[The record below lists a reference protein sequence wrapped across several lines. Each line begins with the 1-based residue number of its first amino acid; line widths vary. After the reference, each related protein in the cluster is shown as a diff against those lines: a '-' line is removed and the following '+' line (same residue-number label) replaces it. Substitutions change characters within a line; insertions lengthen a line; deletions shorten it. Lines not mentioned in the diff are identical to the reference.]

1 MILRTMLSVNCVL
14 VCVQGHTYVNTTD
27 LLEDQHAGAG
37 HGDPGHHSPTPEGE
51 EPVQAPDPG
60 PRVQLER
67 EGVRFVLGPTPVQRQ
82 LMARERQQDEGVAS
96 GSTLNPA
103 NGGVA
108 ATEAALEH
116 SNGPVFG
123 PSRRRPRPP
132 PLSPDANVNNS
143 AQRRTALLDYEN
155 LPSLPPLREDP
166 KAGDE
171 DEDLVEATR
180 TKTQPP
186 NGYHSADSAHLY
198 INTENV
204 AAAMW
209 PESAP
214 LSAGW
219 VESGPFSAG
228 RVESGRFSVFNF
240 DLRRPCEPHT
250 LNYIEVE
257 MDPGSDCSTPRTPH
271 TPASPPPPTPTTA
284 PSTATPTRRTE
295 PYAVIDVERT
305 KAMSNLQR
313 AQPRY
318 DGTSRKTRHNS
329 VDLPM

>member
-1 MILRTMLSVNCVL
+1 MPDDNLR
-14 VCVQGHTYVNTTD
+14 GHTYVNTTG
-27 LLEDQHAGAG
+27 LLEDPHGGAG
-37 HGDPGHHSPTPEGE
+37 QAEPPPPHSPTSEGE
-51 EPVQAPDPG
+51 ELGQPPDPG

-82 LMARERQQDEGVAS
+82 LMAQERQQEGGGAT
-96 GSTLNPA
+96 GSTQNT
-103 NGGVA
+103 NGAVA
-108 ATEAALEH
+108 TTETFPEL

-166 KAGDE
+166 KAGAE
-171 DEDLVEATR
+171 DEEQEACIR
-180 TKTQPP
+180 TKCQPP
-186 NGYHSADSAHLY
+186 NGYHNSSEAAHLY

-204 AAAMW
+204 TAAWAD
-209 PESAP
+209 SAP
-214 LSAGW
+214 PSAGW
-219 VESGPFSAG
+219 ADAGPLSAG

-240 DLRRPCEPHT
+240 DVRRPCESHT

-257 MDPGSDCSTPRTPH
+257 TERGSDCSTPRTPH
-271 TPASPPPPTPTTA
+271 TPASPRPPTPTNPT
-284 PSTATPTRRTE
+284 TATPTRRTE
-295 PYAVIDVERT
+295 QYAIIDVERT
-305 KAMSNLQR
+305 AAMSNLQR